1 MNNVQYGI
9 DHTTPWGNLS
19 RSEHW
24 LVNLSSADGNYSNG
38 SVTNTMSILSPETN
52 TIVTT
57 LATYKTSMLYLA
69 GPLAI
74 AGWTQL

>member
-1 MNNVQYGI
+1 
-9 DHTTPWGNLS
+9 
-19 RSEHW
+19 
-24 LVNLSSADGNYSNG
+24 
-38 SVTNTMSILSPETN
+38 MSILSPETN

-57 LATYKTSMLYLA
+57 FATYKTSMLYLS